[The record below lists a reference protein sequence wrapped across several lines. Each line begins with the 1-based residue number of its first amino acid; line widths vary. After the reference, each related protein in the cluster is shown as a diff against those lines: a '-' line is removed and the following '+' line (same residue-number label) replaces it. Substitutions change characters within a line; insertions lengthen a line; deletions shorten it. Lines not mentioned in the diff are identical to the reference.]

1 MKNIYAD
8 YGNIITGERYIHRDK
23 VEAEIKSRILGEEKY
38 GSTALVG
45 MQRTGKSSL
54 AYNLFTKNADE
65 LVRNNILVVNVVMY
79 GYKTPQSFFNGLVK
93 KTYEVIDDYD
103 IAIPRIEKRYERAL
117 QSNVEEDGG
126 EAVRSFFKTIKKTGY
141 RAVCIID
148 EFDKAKELFKDFTQ
162 GFFVL
167 RELAYQPDNKV
178 AFLFVSRHLM
188 SELEADVGFDVSN
201 FSNILTNNYITTY
214 TDEECERYFQLMSE
228 AGIEVSDELKEKYHE
243 ITGEY
248 PFWMD
253 TLSFYYCTS
262 LMEGK
267 NVSVDDIFFEN
278 QEVFY
283 NEYQKLFDILKD
295 QNLLNSLYQIIL
307 GPLGDEAT
315 PRQIKRLLNY
325 GIIQEDENGTY
336 HTISKYFRQYMVMK
350 EQVIDFYPLWN
361 RTEKLFRL
369 TGAKALEAKYGMQWE
384 DKLRELYV
392 KEDDSPRGHG
402 KYMSIGDYIL
412 AATNQVENMKK
423 NVGTYE
429 INPEEI
435 TLFNG
440 TTTGAM
446 FEIIR
451 AEYDDCFKS
460 IFKMDRK
467 EFKTIT
473 DSITSARNPYDH
485 NNDHLIK
492 ADVKQKTNE
501 NCSKFVKL
509 MESYLELS

>member
-1 MKNIYAD
+1 MENIFAD
-8 YGNIITGERYIHRDK
+8 YGNIITGARYIHRKK
-23 VEAEIKSRILGEEKY
+23 VESEIIARMLGDEVY

-54 AYNLFTKNADE
+54 AHNLFINAADE
-65 LVRNNILVVNVVMY
+65 LIKKNIIVVNIVMY
-79 GYKTPQSFFNGLVK
+79 KYSSPESFFRAIVDC
-93 KTYEVIDDYD
+93 TYEVIDEND
-103 IAIPRIEKRYERAL
+103 ISIARLEKRYERAIS
-117 QSNVEEDGG
+117 SNISEDGG
-126 EAVRSFFKTIKKTGY
+126 EAIRSFFKGIRKSGY
-141 RAVCIID
+141 RVICVID

-162 GFFVL
+162 GFFIL
-167 RELAYQPDNKV
+167 RELAYQPENKV
-178 AFLFVSRHLM
+178 AFLFISRHLM

-201 FSNILTNNYITTY
+201 FSNILSNNYLGTF
-214 TDEECERYFQLMSE
+214 TDEECNEYFSLMAS
-228 AGIEVSDELKEKYHE
+228 AGIDVTDELKEQYLD
-243 ITGEY
+243 ITGGY

-253 TLSFYYCTS
+253 TLSFYYVTS
-262 LMEGK
+262 LINGK
-267 NVSVDDIFFEN
+267 NISVKNIFSEN

-295 QNLLNSLYQIIL
+295 QDLLNSLYQIIL
-307 GPLGDEAT
+307 GPLGDDAT

-325 GIIQEDENGTY
+325 GIIQEDENGNY
-336 HTISKYFRQYMVMK
+336 HTISKYFRQYMVVK

-369 TGAKALEAKYGMQWE
+369 TGAKALEEKYGPTWE
-384 DKLRELYV
+384 DKLREIYV

-402 KYMSIGDYIL
+402 KYMSTGDYIL

-451 AEYDDCFKS
+451 AEYDCFKD

-467 EFKTIT
+467 EFKAIT

-485 NNDHLIK
+485 NNDQLIK
-492 ADVKQKTNE
+492 ADVKQRTNE

-509 MESYLELS
+509 MEEYLKLS